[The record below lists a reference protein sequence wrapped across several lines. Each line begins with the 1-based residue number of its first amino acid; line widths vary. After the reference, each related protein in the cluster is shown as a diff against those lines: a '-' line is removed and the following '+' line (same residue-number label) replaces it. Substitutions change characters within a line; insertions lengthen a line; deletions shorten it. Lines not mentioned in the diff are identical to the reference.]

1 VTSGLYSPSWYRVC
15 DLKPRLRAH
24 TEIHRQRFRGDVWYL
39 LQDHQTGH
47 FHRLSPS
54 AHLVLCMMDGHRT
67 VSEIWERVGDKLE
80 GAEQPTQEEII
91 RLLAQLHGADL
102 LVGQLPPNMDELNER
117 ADKTAQ
123 RALLTRIRN
132 PMALRFPLVDPDR
145 FLGATL
151 PLIKPLFSA
160 AGFIGWLAL
169 VGTATV
175 LAVMNAHALAGNL
188 NDQILTAQNIALIL
202 LAYPFVK
209 AFHELGH
216 AYATKVWG
224 GEIHEIG
231 IMLLIFVP
239 VPYVDASSS
248 AAFRNKWQRATVSA
262 AGILVEGAIAS
273 IALLVWLSVEPG
285 FVRAFSYNVMLIGGI
300 STLLFNGNPLL
311 KFDGYYVLSD
321 LVEIPNLGPRANKY
335 ITYLIQRYAF
345 GIAGVAS
352 AATARGEAGWFFLYA
367 VAATAYRLSI
377 MLTIALYIAGKL
389 FFVGIL
395 LSIASVA
402 TTVIWPLVRALRFVA
417 DSPQLYR
424 RRRRA
429 IVITLAAGAA
439 AFALLLAIPLPFS
452 TIAQGVVWVGDQAA
466 VHALTDGFVAAV
478 PVDSGNWVEPGTTL
492 IRGEDSVL
500 AESTKVVEKHLAELR
515 LRLDAAQVKD
525 LVQANILREQ
535 VRLTRSQL
543 DLSRQHLADLDLKAA
558 KAGRFLVS
566 DQADLPGRFLHK
578 GDTVGFV
585 VGEED
590 PIVRVL
596 VAQDDVDPV
605 RRNMMTVE
613 IRAADHMDRPL
624 PATVLREVPSATAE
638 LPHLAL
644 ATIGGGHVLL
654 DPAKQDHPK
663 PLESLFQFDLRVEGG
678 GLDKSRLG
686 GRVYVRFLH
695 PPEPIAY
702 RIARAVRQLFLRQL
716 NV

>member
-1 VTSGLYSPSWYRVC
+1 MSSGLYSPSWYRVC
-15 DLKPRLRAH
+15 DLRPRLRAH

-54 AHLVLCMMDGHRT
+54 AHLVLCMMDGNRT
-67 VSEIWERVGDKLE
+67 VSQIWARVGDKLDD
-80 GAEQPTQEEII
+80 GDQPTQEEII

-102 LVGQLPPNMDELNER
+102 LVGQLPPNMEELNER
-117 ADKTAQ
+117 ADTHA
-123 RALLTRIRN
+123 RRTLMNRIRN
-132 PMALRFPLVDPDR
+132 PLALRFPLLDPDR
-145 FLGATL
+145 FLSATL
-151 PLIKPLFSA
+151 PLVKPLFTTT
-160 AGFIGWLAL
+160 GFLAWLAL
-169 VGTATV
+169 VGTAIA
-175 LAVMNAHALAGNL
+175 LGVMNFGALTSSL
-188 NDQILTAQNIALIL
+188 NDQLLTTQNVALML

-224 GEIHEIG
+224 GEIHEVG
-231 IMLLIFVP
+231 VMVLIFVP

-262 AGILVEGAIAS
+262 AGIIVEGALAS
-273 IALLVWLSVEPG
+273 ISLFVWLSVEPG
-285 FVRAFSYNVMLIGGI
+285 YVRAFAYNVMLIGGI

-321 LVEIPNLGPRANKY
+321 LIEVPNLGSRANKY
-335 ITYLIQRYAF
+335 VTYVIQRYAF
-345 GIAGVAS
+345 GIAGIAS
-352 AATARGEAGWFFLYA
+352 PATGRGEAPWLFIYA
-367 VAATAYRLSI
+367 VAAALYRLSI

-389 FFVGIL
+389 FFVGIA

-402 TTVIWPLVRALRFVA
+402 STVILPLVRALRFVA

-429 IVITLAAGAA
+429 ILTTLAAATGAL
-439 AFALLLAIPLPFS
+439 ALFLAVPLPFS

-466 VHALTDGFVAAV
+466 VHAETDGFVAGVAV
-478 PVDSGNWVEPGTTL
+478 DNGTWVEPGTTL
-492 IRGEDSVL
+492 IKGEDSVL
-500 AESTKVVEKHLAELR
+500 AQSTEVIEKHLDELH
-515 LRLDAAQVKD
+515 LRLDAALPKD
-525 LVQANILREQ
+525 IVQANILREQ
-535 VRLTRSQL
+535 IRLTQGQL
-543 DLSRQHLADLDLKAA
+543 DLSREHLEDLDLKAD
-558 KAGRFLVS
+558 KAGRFLLS
-566 DQADLPGRFLHK
+566 DQDDLPGRFLHK
-578 GDTVGFV
+578 GDIIGYI
-585 VGEED
+585 VGEDD
-590 PIVRVL
+590 PIVRV
-596 VAQDDVDPV
+596 VVSQDDVDPV
-605 RRNMMTVE
+605 RRNMLTVE
-613 IRAADHMDRPL
+613 VRTADHLDRPL
-624 PATVLREVPSATAE
+624 KATVLREVPSATAE

-644 ATIGGGHVLL
+644 ATIGGGRVLL
-654 DPAKQDHPK
+654 DPSRTDHPK
-663 PLESLFQFDLRVEGG
+663 PLESLFQFDLRVEG

>member
-1 VTSGLYSPSWYRVC
+1 VSSGLYSPSWYRVC

-67 VSEIWERVGDKLE
+67 VSEIWQRLSDKLE

-102 LVGQLPPNMDELNER
+102 LVGKLPPNMEEMNRR
-117 ADKTAQ
+117 ADTHAQ
-123 RALLTRIRN
+123 RALMTRIRN
-132 PMALRFPLVDPDR
+132 PLALRFPLIDPDR
-145 FLGATL
+145 FLNATV
-151 PLIKPLFSA
+151 PLVRPLFTT
-160 AGFIGWLAL
+160 AGFAGWMAL
-169 VGTATV
+169 VTTAIV
-175 LAVMNAHALAGNL
+175 LAVMNLHALSENL
-188 NDQILTAQNIALIL
+188 GDQILSTQNIALML

-231 IMLLIFVP
+231 VMLLIFVP

-262 AGILVEGAIAS
+262 AGILVEAAIAS
-273 IALLVWLSVEPG
+273 VALLVWLAVEPG
-285 FVRAFSYNVMLIGGI
+285 FVRAFAYNVMLIGGV

-321 LVEIPNLGPRANKY
+321 LVEIPNLGLRANKY
-335 ITYLIQRYAF
+335 VTYLIQRYAF
-345 GIAGVAS
+345 GIGGVAS
-352 AATARGEAGWFFLYA
+352 PATARGEAAWFLVYA
-367 VAATAYRLSI
+367 LAATAYRLSI
-377 MLTIALYIAGKL
+377 MLTIALYVAGKL
-389 FFVGIL
+389 FFVGVA

-429 IVITLAAGAA
+429 IVACVMAGAA
-439 AFALLLAIPLPFS
+439 ALALLLAIPLPFS

-466 VHALTDGFVAAV
+466 VHALTDGFVASV
-478 PVDSGNWVEPGTTL
+478 PVDNGNWVEAGTTL
-492 IRGEDSVL
+492 IKGEDAVL
-500 AESTKVVEKHLAELR
+500 AEQTIVIEKHLDELR
-515 LRLDAAQVKD
+515 LRLDAAQIKD

-535 VRLTRSQL
+535 VRLMRGQL
-543 DLSRQHLADLDLKAA
+543 DLSRQHLADLDLKAS

-566 DQADLPGRFLHK
+566 DEADLPGRFLHK
-578 GDTVGFV
+578 GDTVGYV
-585 VGEED
+585 VGEDD

-605 RRNMMTVE
+605 RRNMTTVE
-613 IRAADHMDRPL
+613 IRTADHMDRPHA
-624 PATVLREVPSATAE
+624 ATVLREVPSATAE
-638 LPHLAL
+638 LPNLAL
-644 ATIGGGHVLL
+644 ATMGGGHVLL
-654 DPAKQDHPK
+654 DPSKIDHPK
-663 PLESLFQFDLRVEGG
+663 PLENLFQFDLRVEA

-695 PPEPIAY
+695 PPEPIGY
-702 RIARAVRQLFLRQL
+702 RIARAVRQLVLRQL